1 MVTEKLCEYEKKISQ
16 FSIEEA
22 SIKTKNVN
30 EQKSYHNNI
39 AADH

>member
-1 MVTEKLCEYEKKISQ
+1 MVTEKLCEYEKISQ

-22 SIKTKNVN
+22 SIETKNVN